1 MYMLLTLAFA
11 GESPTC
17 ILHEG
22 AHPVTRASIIRS
34 LQSLALIKKSCSV
47 DLTAEVH
54 FSFF

>member
-17 ILHEG
+17 IVHEG